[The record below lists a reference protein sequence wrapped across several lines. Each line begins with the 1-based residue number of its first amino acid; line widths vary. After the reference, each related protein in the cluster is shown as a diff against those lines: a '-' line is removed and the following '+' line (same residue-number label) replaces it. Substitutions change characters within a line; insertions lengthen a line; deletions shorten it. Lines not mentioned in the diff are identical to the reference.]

1 MGLEPIDDSWP
12 NLPLATEKGARIEF
26 VPTPRNGGTSQGR
39 RRLRHWLLK
48 VMSVYP
54 PFLGAG
60 IRVVRISPDRR
71 TFDVRMKLTFFNRNY
86 VGTHFGGS
94 LYAMCDPFF
103 MLILIPALGPEYVVW
118 DKAATIRFKRPGR
131 GNVHATFHVPQER
144 IDEIRRAADAGEKV
158 EPVFKAEVVDEA
170 GQVVVEVEKTLH
182 VRRRAPE
189 DAC

>member
-1 MGLEPIDDSWP
+1 MP
-12 NLPLATEKGARIEF
+12 TE
-26 VPTPRNGGTSQGR
+26 RNGGTSQGR

-48 VMSVYP
+48 GISVYP

-131 GNVHATFHVPQER
+131 GTVHATFHVPQQR
-144 IDEIRRAADAGEKV
+144 IDEIRRGADAGEKV
-158 EPVFKAEVVDEA
+158 EPVFRAEVVDEA

-182 VRRRAPE
+182 VRRRSPE